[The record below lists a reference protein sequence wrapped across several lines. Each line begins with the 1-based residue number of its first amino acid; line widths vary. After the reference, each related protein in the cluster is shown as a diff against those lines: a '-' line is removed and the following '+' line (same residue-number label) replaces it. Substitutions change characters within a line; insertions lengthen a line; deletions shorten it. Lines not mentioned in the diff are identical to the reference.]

1 MRILVF
7 EFITGGGLI
16 GTTLPASLMLEGGMM
31 RNALLADL
39 ASIPDVEVTLTRD
52 SRCPWPETTFPT
64 RRIES
69 NDGESG
75 FDLFQR
81 ALVDVEIV
89 WPIAPETGGV
99 LAQLATLARMAG
111 KLVCLSDP
119 ETLAICESKYET
131 ASVLRDACVNVVPS
145 FRATDSLP
153 PIDGQWVSKP
163 DDGAGGDGIRRWP
176 TRDAALQAIL
186 AAKQYSW
193 ILQPMCDG
201 ESLSMSL
208 FCADGTAYLV
218 SINQQ
223 RVLWRQDHVFLDE
236 LTVNSIPNTEADF
249 CALAKQIVQA
259 LPGLWGY
266 VGVDLVRSD
275 DGVLT
280 VLEINSRLTTSYCGL
295 RDALG
300 VNVAQ
305 LMLGNRKG
313 EPPRAMTFPK
323 SKLVQLDLSSS
334 YAG

>member
-64 RRIES
+64 MRIES
-69 NDGESG
+69 NVGESG

-208 FCADGTAYLV
+208 FCADGTANLV
-218 SINQQ
+218 SINRQSIQ
-223 RVLWRQDHVFLDE
+223 WRHDHVFLGE
-236 LTVNSIPNTEADF
+236 LTVNSIPNSEPNF
-249 CALAKQIVQA
+249 CALTQQIGQT

-266 VGVDLVRSD
+266 VGVDLVRGD
-275 DGVLT
+275 DGTLT
-280 VLEINSRLTTSYCGL
+280 VLEINPRLTTSYCGL
-295 RDALG
+295 REALG
-300 VNVAQ
+300 VNVAE
-305 LMLGNRKG
+305 LVFGNRTGKL
-313 EPPRAMTFPK
+313 PHAMAFSQNK
-323 SKLVQLDLSSS
+323 FVQLDLAAD
-334 YAG
+334 YAE